1 MTAHEPPSAAT
12 KPAHAGGTG
21 SDGER
26 RAPWSL
32 VRSLTPADVITLI
45 NAICGTFSVLSTLKY
60 SSSADR
66 IYLWLAIGLLPI
78 AGLADFMDGRVARK
92 TRRSSMLGG
101 DLDSLSDLI
110 SFGLAPACIGF
121 ALGLNGGWDSA
132 VLVYFVCCG
141 LGRLARYNATASTM
155 ADDTGKVRYYE
166 GTPIPTSL
174 VLVAAMAGLLGAGLV
189 GDRLPLGEL
198 ALGPWTLHPFVIVF
212 LIHGSAMISGRLR
225 VPKP

>member
-1 MTAHEPPSAAT
+1 MTAYEPPSAASG
-12 KPAHAGGTG
+12 PER
-21 SDGER
+21 ER

-45 NAICGTFSVLSTLKY
+45 NAVSGTFSVLATLKY

-66 IYLWLAIGLLPI
+66 TYLWLAIVLLPI
-78 AGLADFMDGRVARK
+78 AGIADFMDGRVARK

-110 SFGLAPACIGF
+110 SFGLAPACLGF

-141 LGRLARYNATASTM
+141 LGRLARYNATASSM
-155 ADDTGKVRYYE
+155 SDDSGKVRYYQ
-166 GTPIPTSL
+166 GAPIPTSL
-174 VLVAAMAGLLGAGLV
+174 VLVAVLAGLLGAGLV
-189 GDRLPLGEL
+189 DEHLPLGEL
-198 ALGPWTLHPFVIVF
+198 ALGPWTLHPFVLVF
-212 LIHGSAMISGRLR
+212 LVHGSAMISGRLR

>member
-1 MTAHEPPSAAT
+1 VTADEPTSAAT
-12 KPAHAGGTG
+12 APTR
-21 SDGER
+21 ER

-32 VRSLTPADVITLI
+32 VRSLTPADVITLL
-45 NAICGTFSVLSTLKY
+45 NAICGVSSVLATLKY
-60 SSSADR
+60 TSSSNGT
-66 IYLWLAIGLLPI
+66 YLWLAIVLLPI
-78 AGLADFMDGRVARK
+78 AGVADFMDGRVARK

-110 SFGLAPACIGF
+110 SFGLAPACLGF

-155 ADDTGKVRYYE
+155 ADDSGKVRYYQ
-166 GTPIPTSL
+166 GAPIPTSL
-174 VLVAAMAGLLGAGLV
+174 LLVALLAGLLAAGLV
-189 GDRLPLGEL
+189 GEHLPLGEL
-198 ALGPWTLHPFVIVF
+198 ALGPWAFHPFVLVF